1 MPATPTRTKHLNG
14 FVSSHSVARFR
25 RKVCG
30 VDQSMPGSRFV
41 ALATAELTF
50 SKREAENR
58 SIMSTFSK
66 RILPISF
73 CLMILMVPSFTG
85 CRRRASTDDETPDTS
100 TYRPESTPAT
110 QFERDLKYVR
120 DAHFTYVWIFS
131 RKDGKELT
139 KEDSD
144 ALRTN
149 APKVVD
155 WVTTDE
161 KKKVIAG
168 SNFSIEGPQLAAL
181 QKRFN
186 IEDYSG
192 K

>member
-1 MPATPTRTKHLNG
+1 MKEVFKNFAFVILIIVTAIG
-14 FVSSHSVARFR
+14 FTACHRGASS
-25 RKVCG
+25 
-30 VDQSMPGSRFV
+30 
-41 ALATAELTF
+41 
-50 SKREAENR
+50 
-58 SIMSTFSK
+58 
-66 RILPISF
+66 
-73 CLMILMVPSFTG
+73 
-85 CRRRASTDDETPDTS
+85 DDETPDTS

-120 DAHFTYVWIFS
+120 DAHFAYVWVFT

-144 ALRTN
+144 ALHTN

-155 WVTTDE
+155 WVKTGQNR
-161 KKKVIAG
+161 VIAG
-168 SNFSIEGPQLAAL
+168 SNFPLEGPQLAAL
-181 QKRFN
+181 QKRFK

>member
-1 MPATPTRTKHLNG
+1 MKN
-14 FVSSHSVARFR
+14 FY
-25 RKVCG
+25 
-30 VDQSMPGSRFV
+30 
-41 ALATAELTF
+41 
-50 SKREAENR
+50 R
-58 SIMSTFSK
+58 SIALIVLVTSLSM
-66 RILPISF
+66 
-73 CLMILMVPSFTG
+73 SFTA
-85 CRRRASTDDETPDTS
+85 CRRGASSEDETPDTS
-100 TYRPESTPAT
+100 TYRPQATPAT

-120 DAHFTYVWIFS
+120 DGHFTYVWIFS
-131 RKDGKELT
+131 RKDGKPLT
-139 KEDSD
+139 SEDSE

-168 SNFSIEGPQLAAL
+168 SNFPLEGAQLANL

>member
-1 MPATPTRTKHLNG
+1 M
-14 FVSSHSVARFR
+14 
-25 RKVCG
+25 
-30 VDQSMPGSRFV
+30 
-41 ALATAELTF
+41 
-50 SKREAENR
+50 KREYALWFA
-58 SIMSTFSK
+58 IILGVAVITSTTA
-66 RILPISF
+66 
-73 CLMILMVPSFTG
+73 CH
-85 CRRRASTDDETPDTS
+85 RRASTDDETVDTS

-120 DAHFTYVWIFS
+120 DGHFVYVWIFS
-131 RKDGKELT
+131 RKDGKPLT
-139 KEDSD
+139 AEDSE

-168 SNFSIEGPQLAAL
+168 SNFPIEGPQLAAL

-186 IEDYSG
+186 IEDYSR

>member
-1 MPATPTRTKHLNG
+1 MQRGFRTGIAIILSAA
-14 FVSSHSVARFR
+14 VIASVTACKR
-25 RKVCG
+25 RG
-30 VDQSMPGSRFV
+30 AS
-41 ALATAELTF
+41 AE
-50 SKREAENR
+50 
-58 SIMSTFSK
+58 
-66 RILPISF
+66 
-73 CLMILMVPSFTG
+73 
-85 CRRRASTDDETPDTS
+85 DETPDTS

-131 RKDGKELT
+131 RKDGKQLNS
-139 KEDSD
+139 EDSEV
-144 ALRTN
+144 LRTN

-161 KKKVIAG
+161 KRKVIAG
-168 SNFSIEGPQLAAL
+168 SNFPLEGPQLAAL
-181 QKRFN
+181 QKRFT